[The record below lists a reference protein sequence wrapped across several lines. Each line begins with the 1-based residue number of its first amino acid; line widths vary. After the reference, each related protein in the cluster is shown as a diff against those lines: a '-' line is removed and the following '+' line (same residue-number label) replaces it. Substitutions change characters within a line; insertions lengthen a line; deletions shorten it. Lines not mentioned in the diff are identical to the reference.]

1 MLCAKLSYRLPTV
14 LSVKEGKVCV
24 QPKRNRVPPAFKHGV
39 YAKTTI
45 LPGEDAEAFEKLHQD
60 LIADFRPEGALEMD
74 IVANIA
80 RLVWRKQNLETLRIA
95 KFARAHFEWIMKQIP
110 KDRMEFELLPTVT
123 IQKVDPAVRE
133 AAVDAALRQAKK
145 ELGYTITFIEN
156 RDIATYDSLSDELEI
171 EEKINALIEKSLKRL
186 FLVKGMKSISATSI
200 PAVPASIT
208 GPRKSD
214 DLKAA

>member
-1 MLCAKLSYRLPTV
+1 V
-14 LSVKEGKVCV
+14 SVR
-24 QPKRNRVPPAFKHGV
+24 KRNKIPSAFKYGA
-39 YAKTTI
+39 YSKTTI
-45 LPGEDAEAFEKLHQD
+45 LPGEDPAAFEKLHQNLIED
-60 LIADFRPEGALEMD
+60 LQPQGPLETD

-110 KDRMEFELLPTVT
+110 KDEMDFELLPTVT
-123 IQKVDPAVRE
+123 IKKVDPAVRE
-133 AAVDAALRQAKK
+133 AAVDAAVRQAKK

-156 RDIATYDSLSDELEI
+156 RDIATYDGLGDELEI
-171 EEKINALIEKSLKRL
+171 EEKINGLIEKSLKRL

-200 PAVPASIT
+200 PAVPAPID

>member
-1 MLCAKLSYRLPTV
+1 V
-14 LSVKEGKVCV
+14 
-24 QPKRNRVPPAFKHGV
+24 PKRNKVPPAFKYGA

-45 LPGEDAEAFEKLHQD
+45 LPGEDPAAFEKLHQD
-60 LIADFRPEGALEMD
+60 LIADLSPEGALEND

-95 KFARAHFEWIMKQIP
+95 EFARAHYEQIMKRIP
-110 KDRMEFELLPTVT
+110 KDAMKFELLPTVT
-123 IQKVDPAVRE
+123 IQKVDPAVQE
-133 AAVDAALRQAKK
+133 AAVEAAVWQVKK
-145 ELGYTITFIEN
+145 ELGYAVTFIEN
-156 RDIATYDSLSDELEI
+156 KGIATFDGLAEDLEI

-186 FLVKGMKSISATSI
+186 LFIKGMKSLSPTSI
-200 PAVPASIT
+200 PAVPAAIE